1 MSRLLGR
8 RLQTVAW
15 RPVHDPASLSPE
27 LDMEE
32 VLRVLSPE
40 LSPELGPELSP
51 ELSPEL
57 DMEEVLRVR
66 GRAGAAGRLGR
77 QAVTI
82 ISK

>member
-8 RLQTVAW
+8 RLQTVAG
-15 RPVHDPASLSPE
+15 RPVYDPASLSPE

-32 VLRVLSPE
+32 VLRVLS
-40 LSPELGPELSP
+40 LELSP

>member
-8 RLQTVAW
+8 RLQTVAG
-15 RPVHDPASLSPE
+15 RPVYDPASLSPE

-32 VLRVLSPE
+32 VLRV
-40 LSPELGPELSP
+40 LSP

>member
-40 LSPELGPELSP
+40 LSPEL
-51 ELSPEL
+51 

-82 ISK
+82 SVNSYQNYQ

>member
-15 RPVHDPASLSPE
+15 RPVPVHDPASLSPE

-40 LSPELGPELSP
+40 LSPELSP
-51 ELSPEL
+51 LSPEL

-66 GRAGAAGRLGR
+66 GRAGAAGSLGR

>member
-40 LSPELGPELSP
+40 LSPEL
-51 ELSPEL
+51 